1 MLVFPSYK
9 KIKNL
14 PANFNAGDIKD
25 IGLIPGLGRS
35 PGEGKW
41 KPTPV
46 FLLGKSHGQRSL
58 VGCSPWGPR
67 ELDTTAA
74 TEHMWQQNIEHTLC
88 AKFLWQ
94 VSIYP
99 EITLVCCLRVK
110 SGKTQID

>member
-14 PANFNAGDIKD
+14 PAIFNAGDIKD
-25 IGLIPGLGRS
+25 ISLIPGLGRS

-41 KPTPV
+41 KATPV
-46 FLLGKSHGQRSL
+46 FLLGKSQGQRSL

-74 TEHMWQQNIEHTLC
+74 TEYMWQQNTEHTMC
-88 AKFLWQ
+88 VKFLWQ
-94 VSIYP
+94 VSI
-99 EITLVCCLRVK
+99 
-110 SGKTQID
+110 QISHLFARRRR